1 MENTL
6 IHIDIK
12 KTLLSSDGKM
22 ILEVN
27 KDIPAGSFTALFGS
41 SGAGKTTLV
50 RIIAGLT
57 KPDSGVIQF
66 GNEVWFD
73 SKRKINVS
81 TQQRHIGLMFQ
92 DYALFPN
99 MTVEQNIQ
107 FARVEKD
114 DAFTNTLLDIL
125 DLTEF
130 RKYKP
135 QNLSGGQKQR
145 VALARAIARKP
156 RLLLLDEPLSALDS
170 KMRILLQDE
179 IAKVHHMFGSTTLI
193 VSHDLNEVFR
203 LSDNV
208 LCIEKGKITKEG
220 NPQKVFTDTGM
231 SGNFQITGQIA
242 SIEEQDLINIVTIIT
257 GNNNV
262 VKIIALDDDI
272 NQLSSGDHVLILA
285 NTFNP
290 IIKKI

>member
-6 IHIDIK
+6 INIDIK
-12 KTLLSSDGKM
+12 KTLLFSDGKM
-22 ILEVN
+22 TLEVN
-27 KDIPAGSFTALFGS
+27 KDIPVGSFTALFGS

-57 KPDSGVIQF
+57 KPDSGVIRF

-81 TQQRHIGLMFQ
+81 TQQRRIGLMFQ

-107 FARVEKD
+107 FAQVEKD
-114 DAFTNTLLDIL
+114 DAFTKTLLDML

-135 QNLSGGQKQR
+135 QHLSGGQKQR

-170 KMRILLQDE
+170 TMRIILQDE
-179 IAKVHHMFGSTTLI
+179 IANIHRMFGSTTMI

-203 LSDNV
+203 LANNV
-208 LCIEKGKITKEG
+208 LCIEKGKIIKEG
-220 NPQKVFTDTGM
+220 NPQNVFADKDM

-242 SIEEQDLINIVTIIT
+242 SIEEQDLGNVVTVIT
-257 GNNNV
+257 GNNNI
-262 VKIIALDDDI
+262 VKIIAFEDDI
-272 NQLSSGDHVLILA
+272 NQLSSGDRVLILT

>member
-12 KTLLSSDGKM
+12 KTLLSSDGNM
-22 ILEVN
+22 TLEVN

-57 KPDSGVIQF
+57 KPDSGLIQF

-81 TQQRHIGLMFQ
+81 TQQRHVGLMFQ

-114 DAFTNTLLDIL
+114 DAFTKTLLDIL

-145 VALARAIARKP
+145 VALARVIARKP

-170 KMRILLQDE
+170 TMRIILQDE
-179 IAKVHHMFGSTTLI
+179 IAKVHRMFGSTTLI

-203 LSDNV
+203 LTDNV
-208 LCIEKGKITKEG
+208 LCIEKGKIIKEG
-220 NPQKVFTDTGM
+220 NPKNVFTNTGM

-242 SIEEQDLINIVTIIT
+242 SIEEQDLVNIVTVIT
-257 GNNNV
+257 GNNNI
-262 VKIIALDDDI
+262 VKIIAFEDDI

-290 IIKKI
+290 IMKKI